1 MSSAA
6 GLPRSR
12 LKLSVSNVS
21 GVSSRRWLICLS
33 LSSVVLDLVSR
44 SSFDRKVRLASIKPL
59 CEMFRLA
66 LIDLSTWANDVFS
79 VMSNSPGLLFASDL
93 HVEPRARAR
102 VPVLTERGSLPL

>member
-21 GVSSRRWLICLS
+21 GLSSRRWLICLS
-33 LSSVVLDLVSR
+33 LSSVVLDLAR
-44 SSFDRKVRLASIKPL
+44 SSFDRKVRLVSIKPL

-93 HVEPRARAR
+93 HVEPRARGR